1 MSEYEYRE
9 QDTRTKFILP
19 KLNEAG
25 WNDPPHSFTEEK
37 SFTDG
42 RIVVVEGVAHRREP
56 KVADYILRYRP
67 DIPIAVVEAK
77 RYSKHKAEGLQQA
90 KKYAEMLGLS
100 FAYATNGREIIE
112 YDYLTGLETEIHA
125 FPTPGD
131 LWQRLKEHNN
141 IDEGTEK
148 HLLEPSRYE
157 GNKRP
162 RYYQEIAVNRVVQ
175 AIMQKKKRVLLTMAT
190 GTGKTFVAFQICWK
204 LWNSRWNST
213 GRYGKPRILF
223 LADRSV
229 LVDDPKDKTF
239 VLFGDARYKIEGGV
253 VNKSREMYFATYQAI
268 AEDERRPGL
277 YRDYAPDFFDLIIVD
292 EAHRGS
298 ARDDSNWR
306 SILEYFEP
314 AYQLGLTATPLREE
328 NRNTYIYF
336 GNPVY
341 QYSLRQGIE
350 DGFLSPYTVHR
361 VVTDVDA
368 TGWRPEQGQ
377 VDRFSQEIPDREYS
391 TTDFERILVLKRR
404 TRAIARHI
412 AGFMREHDQ
421 FAKTIVFCVD
431 QEHAL
436 EMKHEL
442 NNLNAD
448 LARDIPNYV
457 VRVTSAEGD
466 IGRGFL
472 SRFQEPDTDSPIIV
486 TTSKLLTTGVDV
498 PTCKNIVLARVI
510 GSMTEF
516 KQIIGRGTRVRDDY
530 GKLYFNILDYTG
542 SATEHFADPEFD
554 GYPALITEVRIDEDG
569 EITSQETV
577 ADHDPD
583 APTIPDHTPTDFS
596 DLVLARG
603 KFYVDN
609 VQVEIIAEMVRYLD
623 AEGNQRMMKFTDYT
637 AEQVRTLYAN
647 SASMRQDWANPIKRD
662 EIVALLEER
671 GITFERLANVTDQPS
686 ADPFDLL
693 CHIAFNAPIRS
704 RRERATRVIKEELDF
719 FERYSPIAIEILND
733 LLEKY
738 AAHGVNQFAL
748 PAVLELAPISDY
760 GNIREIIEIF
770 GGAEKLRQPF
780 NNSKLSCTQHKE
792 HTLNGA

>member
-1 MSEYEYRE
+1 MTEYDYNE
-9 QDTRTKFILP
+9 QETRTNLILP
-19 KLNEAG
+19 KLRQAG
-25 WNDPPHSFTEEK
+25 WDNDPYSIAEER

-42 RIVVVEGVAHRREP
+42 RIVVIDGQAHRGKP
-56 KVADYILRYRP
+56 KIADYILRYRP

-90 KKYAEMLGLS
+90 KEYAVNLDLK
-100 FAYATNGREIIE
+100 FAYATNGREIVEFDFI
-112 YDYLTGLETEIHA
+112 TGLQTVLEA
-125 FPTPGD
+125 FPTPD
-131 LWQRLKEHNN
+131 QLWQRLKNREN
-141 IDEGTEK
+141 IDERTEK
-148 HLLEPSRYE
+148 HLFEPSRYE
-157 GNKRP
+157 GNKKP
-162 RYYQEIAVNRVVQ
+162 RYYQEIAINRVVQ
-175 AIMQKKKRVLLTMAT
+175 AISQGKRRVLLTMAT

-204 LWNSRWNST
+204 LWNSHWNST
-213 GRYGKPRILF
+213 GRFGKPRILF

-239 VLFGDARYKIEGGV
+239 VPFGDARYKIEGGRAS
-253 VNKSREMYFATYQAI
+253 KSREMYFATYQAI

-277 YRDYAPDFFDLIIVD
+277 YREYAPDFFDLIIVD

-306 SILEYFEP
+306 EILEYFEP

-328 NRNTYIYF
+328 NRDTYEYF
-336 GNPVY
+336 GNPAY

-368 TGWRPEQGQ
+368 IGWRPETGQ
-377 VDRFSQEIPDREYS
+377 LDRYGQEIPDKEYS

-498 PTCKNIVLARVI
+498 PTCKNIVLVRVI

-542 SATEHFADPEFD
+542 SATRHFADPEFD

-583 APTIPDHTPTDFS
+583 APTIPDYKPTDTS
-596 DLVLARG
+596 DPALGRQ
-603 KFYVDN
+603 KYYVDDG
-609 VQVEIIAEMVRYLD
+609 QIEIVAEMVSYLD
-623 AEGNQRMMKFTDYT
+623 ADGNRLSVVKFTDYT

-662 EIVALLEER
+662 EIIALLEKR
-671 GITFERLANVTDQPS
+671 GITFERLASVTSQPS

-704 RRERATRVIKEELDF
+704 RRERATRIIKEEQEF
-719 FERYSPIAIEILND
+719 FEQYTPQARDILNE

-748 PAVLELAPISDY
+748 PAILELAPISDY
-760 GNIREIIEIF
+760 GNVSEIIDIF
-770 GGAEKLRQPF
+770 GSADELREAVQR
-780 NNSKLSCTQHKE
+780 LQ
-792 HTLNGA
+792 TLLYAA